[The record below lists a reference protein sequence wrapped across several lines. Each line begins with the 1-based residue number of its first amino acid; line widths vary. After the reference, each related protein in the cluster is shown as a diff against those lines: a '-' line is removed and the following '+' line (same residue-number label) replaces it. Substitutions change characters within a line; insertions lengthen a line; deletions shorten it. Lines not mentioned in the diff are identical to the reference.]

1 MFSRPFTLH
10 LLPIL
15 LVLTLTGCLGPV
27 QELYPEEEESRPH
40 PVYVM
45 RLGWH
50 TSIIIESEHILHKI
64 PLKEHIA
71 PSSYL
76 KFGWGD
82 GRYYPHRDPGFGLMI
97 RAALWPTRSV
107 VHTTGLH
114 HPPEQVFMNSDV
126 VLVHV
131 STEGMDKITDF
142 ISDRFRRDENGH
154 IQITADGLYANSLF
168 FDAHG
173 RYFLPKTSN
182 HWTARALRRGGA
194 PVSPLYAFTAGNLIR
209 QTSGFGEVLRRRE

>member
-1 MFSRPFTLH
+1 MFSPRTLLQFLPVFP
-10 LLPIL
+10 LLM
-15 LVLTLTGCLGPV
+15 VAGCLGPV
-27 QELYPEEEESRPH
+27 QELYPDDEERRPH

-50 TSIIIESEHILHKI
+50 TSIIIESEHIQQKI
-64 PLKEHIA
+64 PLNEHLA
-71 PSSYL
+71 PSNYV

-82 GRYYPHRDPGFGLMI
+82 GRYYPHENPGVGLMI

-107 VHTTGLH
+107 VHATGLH

-126 VLVHV
+126 VLLYV
-131 STEGMDKITDF
+131 STEGMDRITDF
-142 ISDRFRRDENGH
+142 ISDRFRRDDNGH
-154 IQITADGLYANSLF
+154 IQLSADGLYANSLF

-173 RYFLPKTSN
+173 RYYLPKTSN

-209 QTSGFGEVLRRRE
+209 QTSGFGEVLRRRK